1 MSHPT
6 LHGWIAGVA
15 DDRPGDTPFQGFLE
29 MTADPYSRVFL
40 GSPRFTRQAA
50 EAELDRF
57 LETASYDDLSAM
69 EQAFR
74 ERAK

>member
-1 MSHPT
+1 
-6 LHGWIAGVA
+6 
-15 DDRPGDTPFQGFLE
+15 
-29 MTADPYSRVFL
+29 MTADPYSRVFI